1 MIPGRLVFTI
11 ALLFSFHGIAAY
23 CQSVPGADT
32 LAAEKFF
39 YAGARVHYGSMI
51 IHSRAIKDIGNAYP
65 LGLELTL
72 GRHTATGQARDAC
85 NCYPKSGV
93 ILGLWD
99 FDKPEILGRGVS
111 AIAFIEPVFGARK
124 RFSFSIRA
132 GVGFAWLSH
141 PYNPVTNPFNFSYST
156 HVAFP
161 LLLGTVLDYRIS
173 QGTLLN
179 FGILYNHISNGGLR
193 EPNKGINWP
202 TIALG
207 LDFFRQPPRFPQREV
222 SDWKQ
227 TDMQRVQRNVYLFGT
242 ARQLNHE
249 ELKKYPV
256 LGMEAWVN
264 YRVSRL
270 SRLGAGTLF
279 LYDGSDG
286 EEIRRNPLSEADPC
300 RAGLMLG
307 HGFLLGRFVFSQA
320 FGVYLYDS
328 YKAADPVYQRYSL
341 THPLGKHL
349 EAGVSLMAH
358 RHVADFLDFRLGW
371 RF

>member
-1 MIPGRLVFTI
+1 MPLKLVLI
-11 ALLFSFHGIAAY
+11 LALLVSFQGIAAY
-23 CQSVPGADT
+23 SQSVPGVGPSAG
-32 LAAEKFF
+32 EKYF

-65 LGLELTL
+65 LGLELTF
-72 GRHTATGQARDAC
+72 GRHSATRQAWDAC

-99 FDKPEILGRGVS
+99 FDKPEILGRGFS
-111 AIAFIEPVFGARK
+111 AVAFIEPVFGAGK

-132 GVGFAWLSH
+132 GAGFAWLTQ
-141 PYNPVTNPFNFSYST
+141 PYDPVTNPFNFSYST

-161 LLLGTVLDYRIS
+161 LLLGAMLDYRI
-173 QGTLLN
+173 QEELLLN

-202 TIALG
+202 TLTLG
-207 LDFFRQPPRFPQREV
+207 FDFYSREPFFPRRVV

-227 TDMQRVQRNVYLFGT
+227 ADTQRKQTVVYLFGT

-256 LGMEAWVN
+256 FGMEAWIN

-279 LYDGSDG
+279 LYDGSDR
-286 EEIRRNPLSEADPC
+286 EEIRRNPLSEADPY

-341 THPLGKHL
+341 THPLGKQL
-349 EAGVSLMAH
+349 EAGVSLLAH
-358 RHVADFLDFRLGW
+358 RHVADFLDFRVGW